1 VGEWV
6 VEPDLGRCSRDSDQV
21 SLPPHA
27 MDLLVFLAQRSSE
40 VISIE
45 EMIQEVWHGK
55 PMTTGSV
62 YNSLNTLRQAFGD
75 DPRNPEYIE
84 TIPKRGYRLIA
95 PVAFEAPMTDTG
107 PAGEV
112 SKARFSMTSMLVV
125 VALVG
130 VVLLS
135 SLWFKREGP
144 LVSAVESIPEKS
156 IAVLPFI
163 DLSPEG
169 DQEYFAHG
177 VAEEI
182 LNDISGYPGLKV
194 VGRTSSFTFKGSG
207 QDLRDIGRQ
216 LGVAYLLEGSVRRE
230 GRQLRITSQ
239 LVKADDG
246 FHVWSGEYDAEVG
259 QVFQIQDEIAEIIAS
274 ELELAVSGYREIDG
288 RPGTAEKTL
297 EISAYDLLLLAR
309 ARIYDGGLDEL
320 ETAVEYLQ
328 QALKI
333 DPDYAAAHAEL
344 AYAWITL
351 YNFHRSRYPASKW
364 TTRDGLIMQH
374 AERAV
379 ALDPGLAD
387 AQFASGAISHLVAAT
402 WGNFVDLEKAESAY
416 KKALKINPNHARTHL
431 WLSGLMRLQRK
442 SWNERLVPARRA
454 MELEP
459 LWVFPKLFFVEL
471 VYYMSAPRQEKWAI
485 IRQLKTSL
493 ENPDQLRQTHWKEQW
508 ALESEG
514 RFAEAIQ
521 AGEAFISSGE
531 DDLNFPL
538 NSGLMGIYM
547 SSLYMI
553 GAYDE
558 VLKWPGYRQANFEVH
573 FPGGVEVGEP
583 SYTKRC
589 ILAEIKRIPLRYA
602 QCSYE
607 ELLRGNMQQ
616 AQKIME
622 ENLPVGLLDF
632 HSFKGWHH
640 TLNNL
645 RSPAITLATIHKLNG
660 REDLALAYAEIEE
673 EILESE
679 SENGAIE
686 SPVFSRTKARL
697 HALRG
702 ENEKAI
708 DELENLIAMG
718 GTDFRVFMHP
728 VYNDL
733 HDHPRYKA
741 LQAQWMDLINAERA
755 KLGYVPL
762 ELNSDAGPGMLPF
775 KLE

>member
-1 VGEWV
+1 
-6 VEPDLGRCSRDSDQV
+6 
-21 SLPPHA
+21 
-27 MDLLVFLAQRSSE
+27 
-40 VISIE
+40 
-45 EMIQEVWHGK
+45 
-55 PMTTGSV
+55 
-62 YNSLNTLRQAFGD
+62 
-75 DPRNPEYIE
+75 
-84 TIPKRGYRLIA
+84 
-95 PVAFEAPMTDTG
+95 
-107 PAGEV
+107 
-112 SKARFSMTSMLVV
+112 
-125 VALVG
+125 
-130 VVLLS
+130 
-135 SLWFKREGP
+135 
-144 LVSAVESIPEKS
+144 
-156 IAVLPFI
+156 
-163 DLSPEG
+163 
-169 DQEYFAHG
+169 
-177 VAEEI
+177 
-182 LNDISGYPGLKV
+182 
-194 VGRTSSFTFKGSG
+194 
-207 QDLRDIGRQ
+207 
-216 LGVAYLLEGSVRRE
+216 
-230 GRQLRITSQ
+230 LRITSQ
-239 LVKADDG
+239 LIKADDG

-288 RPGTAEKTL
+288 RPGTAEKFL

-351 YNFHRSRYPASKW
+351 YNFHRSRYPASEW

-387 AQFASGAISHLVAAT
+387 AQFASGAISYLGAGI

-431 WLSGLMRLQRK
+431 WLSGLMRMQRK

-459 LWVFPKLFFVEL
+459 LWAFPKLFFVEL
-471 VYYMSAPRQEKWAI
+471 VEYMPALRQEKWAI

-493 ENPDQLRQTHWKEQW
+493 ENPGQLRQTRWKELW

-538 NSGLMGIYM
+538 NSGTMGSYM

-583 SYTKRC
+583 SYTERC
-589 ILAEIKRIPLRYA
+589 ILAEKRRIPLRYA

-632 HSFKGWHH
+632 HSFKGWHI

-708 DELENLIAMG
+708 DEMENLIAMG
-718 GTDFRVFMHP
+718 NTDFRVFMHP

-762 ELNSDAGPGMLPF
+762 ELNPDAGPGMLPF